1 MTPFATLRGIAAP
14 LMRENIDTDAIISAQ
29 AMVGGRVERP
39 GDVLFTA
46 WRYRA
51 DGSENPDFVLNTP
64 RYRYATVLVSAR
76 NFGCDSSR
84 EHAVWALTGYGIRCV
99 IAPSFGEIF
108 YDNAFQNGLLPA
120 IVDDAVAQR
129 IAEALERA
137 DRPELEVDLEQR
149 RLVLPEGEAIG
160 FAVPEERR
168 QALLQGLDDLAFLLA
183 RAAETDRW
191 ATETR
196 REHPWMLAG
205 RRAGA

>member
-1 MTPFATLRGIAAP
+1 MLRGIAAP

-29 AMVGGRVERP
+29 AMVGGRVARP

-46 WRYRA
+46 WRFRA
-51 DGSENPDFVLNTP
+51 DGSENPDFMLNTP
-64 RYRYATVLVSAR
+64 RYRGATILVSAR
-76 NFGCDSSR
+76 NFGCGSSR

-120 IVDDAVAQR
+120 IVDDVVAKH
-129 IAEALERA
+129 IAETLERA

-168 QALLQGLDDLAFLLA
+168 HALLQGLDDLAFLLA
-183 RAAETDRW
+183 HGAETDRW
-191 ATETR
+191 ATETGR
-196 REHPWMLAG
+196 AHPWMLAG
-205 RRAGA
+205 RGADA